1 MNDYGD
7 GINLIEIGHPYNS
20 KNIQNN
26 NPPHKTNGNPRIPT
40 QTNGSKKE
48 LIPLEE
54 AIERQKRAM
63 AKGLAIGVAAGILV
77 SATLGVLGPKFVE
90 EYAKNSEQAKMAD
103 QVRIVYVKPYE
114 DRGNIQVKEIA
125 KKISESGDI
134 DLVLYFL
141 RMRCNINTLNA
152 IIKEVT
158 GCENLEEYVTNHL
171 KYHSIDDWIKA
182 MENRALG
189 VKEKNKVPE
198 HFDYKYIDFDAIDKM
213 FNPPQEESSG
223 FSDDYLNKIIEENM
237 AATNESAAEA
247 GKGGTKR

>member
-1 MNDYGD
+1 MNDNED
-7 GINLIEIGHPYNS
+7 VIKLIEIGQPYNS

-26 NPPHKTNGNPRIPT
+26 TPPHKTNGNPRIPT
-40 QTNGSKKE
+40 PTNGSKKE

-63 AKGLAIGVAAGILV
+63 AKGLAIGVAAGFLLGT
-77 SATLGVLGPKFVE
+77 TLGVLGPNFIKNQ
-90 EYAKNSEQAKMAD
+90 AKSSELAKMAD
-103 QVRIVYVKPYE
+103 QVRIIYVTPYE
-114 DRGNIQVKEIA
+114 DRGNIHVKEIA

-158 GCENLEEYVTNHL
+158 GCENLEEYVTKHL
-171 KYHSIDDWIKA
+171 KYHSIADWIKA

-189 VKEKNKVPE
+189 IQEKNKVPK
-198 HFDYKYIDFDAIDKM
+198 HFDYEYIDFDAIDKM
-213 FNPPQEESSG
+213 FNPPQEEGSR

-237 AATNESAAEA
+237 AATNERAEEA

>member
-7 GINLIEIGHPYNS
+7 GIDLIEIGQPNNRN
-20 KNIQNN
+20 NIQNN

-40 QTNGSKKE
+40 PTNGRKKE

-77 SATLGVLGPKFVE
+77 GTTLGILGPKFIE
-90 EYAKNSEQAKMAD
+90 NQAKSSELAKMAD

-114 DRGNIQVKEIA
+114 DRGNIHVKEIA
-125 KKISESGDI
+125 KKIAESGDI
-134 DLVLYFL
+134 DLVIYFL

-158 GCENLEEYVTNHL
+158 GCESLEEYVTKHL
-171 KYHSIDDWIKA
+171 KYHSIDDWIEA

-189 VKEKNKVPE
+189 IQEKNKVPK

-237 AATNESAAEA
+237 AETNESAEEA